1 VTRVDPLRDA
11 FGLMLLDHLEGRPA
25 VEIVERDDGFVQ
37 VFTGSPAGY
46 FAPVRRWHAP
56 ERRALRLV
64 RGRVLD
70 VGCGAGRVALEL
82 QRRGHKV
89 VGIDPSPLA
98 VEVCRRR
105 GVADAR
111 VLGLRD
117 VDESLGR
124 FDTVVLFG
132 NNFGLLGDARKARTR
147 LRRLRGVTNEGARVL
162 AASGDPHA
170 TRNPA
175 HLAYLERN
183 VRRGRLAGQI
193 RFRVRHR
200 RAATPYF
207 DFLFVSREEM
217 GELADAGG
225 WRLIRTVDDDGDGA
239 SYVGVL
245 EKA

>member
-1 VTRVDPLRDA
+1 MEPSRDA
-11 FGLMLLDHLEGRPA
+11 FGLMLLDHLEGREA

-46 FAPVRRWHAP
+46 FAPVRGWHAP

-70 VGCGAGRVALEL
+70 VGCGPGRVALEL
-82 QRRGHKV
+82 QRRGHEV

-132 NNFGLLGDARKARTR
+132 NNFGLLGDARKARAR
-147 LRRLRGVTNEGARVL
+147 LRRLHAVTSPGARIL
-162 AASGDPHA
+162 ASSGDHHA
-170 TRNPA
+170 TRDPV
-175 HLAYLERN
+175 HRAYLDRN
-183 VRRGRLAGQI
+183 VRRGRLPGQI

-207 DFLFVSREEM
+207 DFLFVSRDEM
-217 GELADAGG
+217 AELAGAGG
-225 WRLIRTVDDDGDGA
+225 WWLTGTVDSDGDGA

>member
-1 VTRVDPLRDA
+1 VAQVDSSRDA
-11 FGLMLLDHLEGRPA
+11 FGLLLLDHLEGRPA
-25 VEIVERDDGFVQ
+25 MEIIERDDGFVQ

-70 VGCGAGRVALEL
+70 VGCGAGRVAL
-82 QRRGHKV
+82 QRRGHDV
-89 VGIDPSPLA
+89 VAIDPSPLA
-98 VEVCRRR
+98 VEVCRRC

-124 FDTVVLFG
+124 FDSVVLFG
-132 NNFGLLGDARKARTR
+132 NNFGLFGDARKARAR
-147 LRRLRGVTNEGARVL
+147 LRRLHAVTSDGARIL
-162 AASGDPHA
+162 AGSGDPHA
-170 TRNPA
+170 TRDPV
-175 HLAYLERN
+175 HRAYLDRN
-183 VRRGRLAGQI
+183 VKRGRLPGQI

-207 DFLFVSREEM
+207 DFLFVSRDEM
-217 GELADAGG
+217 AELADAGS
-225 WRLIRTVDDDGDGA
+225 WRLTRTVDRDGE
-239 SYVGVL
+239 SYVGML

>member
-1 VTRVDPLRDA
+1 MNASRDA
-11 FGLMLLDHLEGRPA
+11 VGLMLLDHLEGRPA
-25 VEIVERDDGFVQ
+25 VEIMERDDGFVQ

-82 QRRGHKV
+82 QRRGHDV
-89 VGIDPSPLA
+89 VAIDPSPLA
-98 VEVCRRR
+98 VEVSRRR
-105 GVADAR
+105 GVADPR

-117 VDESLGR
+117 VDDGLGR
-124 FDTVVLFG
+124 FETVVLFG
-132 NNFGLLGDARKARTR
+132 NNFGLLGDARKARAR
-147 LRRLRGVTNEGARVL
+147 LRRLHAVTSPGARIL
-162 AASGDPHA
+162 ASSGDPHA
-170 TRNPA
+170 TRDPV
-175 HLAYLERN
+175 HRAYLDRN
-183 VRRGRLAGQI
+183 VQRGRLAGQI

-207 DFLFVSREEM
+207 DFLFVSRDEM
-217 GELADAGG
+217 AELAGAGG
-225 WRLIRTVDDDGDGA
+225 WRLTGTVDSDGDGA

>member
-1 VTRVDPLRDA
+1 MVDASRDA
-11 FGLMLLDHLEGRPA
+11 FGLMLLDHLEGRDA
-25 VEIVERDDGFVQ
+25 VEIVERDDGYVQ

-82 QRRGHKV
+82 QRRGHEV
-89 VGIDPSPLA
+89 VAIDPSPLA

-124 FDTVVLFG
+124 FDTIVMFG
-132 NNFGLLGDARKARTR
+132 NNFGLFGDARKARAR
-147 LRRLRGVTNEGARVL
+147 LRRLYRVTNGLGRIL
-162 AASGDPHA
+162 AGSADPH
-170 TRNPA
+170 RSQKPD
-175 HLAYLERN
+175 HFLYVERN
-183 VRRGRLAGQI
+183 RERGRMTGQV

-207 DFLFVSREEM
+207 DFLFVSSAEM
-217 GELADAGG
+217 HDLAARAGWQLVRALNGENG
-225 WRLIRTVDDDGDGA
+225 
-239 SYVGVL
+239 YVGVL

>member
-1 VTRVDPLRDA
+1 MDESRDA
-11 FGLMLLDHLEGRPA
+11 FGLLLLDHLEGRPA

-37 VFTGSPAGY
+37 VFPGSPAGY
-46 FAPVRRWHAP
+46 FADVRHWHPP

-82 QRRGHKV
+82 QRRGHEV

-105 GVADAR
+105 GVQDAR

-117 VDESLGR
+117 VDETLGA
-124 FDTVVLFG
+124 FDTVIMFG
-132 NNFGLLGDARKARTR
+132 NNFGLFGDARKARAR
-147 LRRLRGVTNEGARVL
+147 LRRLHAVTSDRARIL
-162 AASGDPHA
+162 AASSDPHR
-170 TRNPA
+170 TDRRD
-175 HLAYLERN
+175 HFIYLESNR
-183 VRRGRLAGQI
+183 RRGRMAGQI

-207 DFLFVSREEM
+207 DFLFVSQDEM
-217 GELADAGG
+217 RELAESGG
-225 WRLIRTVDDDGDGA
+225 WRLVRTLDDKG
-239 SYVGVL
+239 YVGVL

>member
-1 VTRVDPLRDA
+1 VDEARDA

-25 VEIVERDDGFVQ
+25 VEIIERDDGFVQ
-37 VFTGSPAGY
+37 VFTTSPAAY

-70 VGCGAGRVALEL
+70 VGCGAGRAALEL
-82 QRRGHKV
+82 SRRGHDV
-89 VGIDPSPLA
+89 VAIDPSPLA
-98 VEVCRRR
+98 IEVCRRR

-117 VDESLGR
+117 VGDGLGR

-132 NNFGLLGDARKARTR
+132 NNFGLLGDARKARAH
-147 LRRLRGVTNEGARVL
+147 LRRLNASTNPGARIL

-170 TRNPA
+170 TRDPA
-175 HLAYLERN
+175 HRAYLDRN
-183 VRRGRLAGQI
+183 LQRGRLAGQI

-200 RAATPYF
+200 GAATPYF
-207 DFLFVSREEM
+207 DFLFVSRDEM
-217 GELADAGG
+217 AELATNGG
-225 WRLIRTVDDDGDGA
+225 WRLARTVDGDAG
-239 SYVGVL
+239 YVGVL
-245 EKA
+245 EKE

>member
-1 VTRVDPLRDA
+1 VDASRDA

-25 VEIVERDDGFVQ
+25 VEIVERDDGYLH

-46 FAPVRRWHAP
+46 FAPVRRWHAS
-56 ERRALRLV
+56 ERQALRLA

-82 QRRGHKV
+82 QRRGREV
-89 VGIDPSPLA
+89 VAIDPSPLA
-98 VEVCRRR
+98 VEVSRRR

-117 VDESLGR
+117 LDESHGP
-124 FDTVVLFG
+124 FDTVVMFG
-132 NNFGLLGDARKARTR
+132 NNFGLFGAARKAEA
-147 LRRLRGVTNEGARVL
+147 RLRGLAAVTSGRGRIL
-162 AASGDPHA
+162 AASGSTA
-170 TRNPA
+170 GTTNPA

-183 VRRGRLAGQI
+183 RERGRLPGQM

-207 DFLFVSREEM
+207 DFLFVAPDEM
-217 GELADAGG
+217 AEVAEQGG
-225 WRLIRTVDDDGDGA
+225 WRLVRTIGETRA
-239 SYVGVL
+239 YVGVL